1 MIVLLYKEACFSAN
15 EIDSSLP
22 SVVVS
27 LLQDFDE
34 VFPEEMPIGLPPIRG
49 IEHQIDLY
57 PEHQFQ
63 TGPHI
68 EVIPRRQRNF
78 KDRLKSSW
86 KRGMFV
92 RV

>member
-34 VFPEEMPIGLPPIRG
+34 VFPKEMPIGLPPIRG
-49 IEHQIDLY
+49 IEHQIDFV
-57 PEHQFQ
+57 P
-63 TGPHI
+63 GAP
-68 EVIPRRQRNF
+68 IPNRLAYRSNPKETKNF
-78 KDRLKSSW
+78 KGRLMSSW
-86 KRGMFV
+86 KGV
-92 RV
+92 CS